1 MIVSWHALARPGSAF
16 ARLLLLSFTLGL
28 PLVAGCPDET
38 TTDAG
43 DGDGD
48 GDGAPADA
56 GGDEGQADASIVDG
70 DGGAR
75 DGGAAA
81 PLDGGL
87 DAGPVDAGFMCVFPD
102 LDPPA
107 TADAGPEP
115 CDEDLQG
122 FDGYFAGTWE
132 GDISGAL
139 DLTGPFAFP
148 ASGEMTFEIVC
159 SGEKLLVDGVLE
171 GEAENPTDGGA
182 GFPFFGQLYGEFD
195 PATAT
200 VQLVANPVTLNLGFY
215 SGTFKV
221 QMTGER
227 VNNTFQGGNWC
238 GVTLDPPGG
247 QGEGTWTASLFELQP

>member
-1 MIVSWHALARPGSAF
+1 MNASWNAPARPGSAF
-16 ARLLLLSFTLGL
+16 AWLLPLLLALGL
-28 PLVAGCPDET
+28 PLLSGCPNDT
-38 TTDAG
+38 TTDAGGSG

-56 GGDEGQADASIVDG
+56 GGDEGPADASFVDG
-70 DGGAR
+70 DGGP
-75 DGGAAA
+75 DGGAE
-81 PLDGGL
+81 DL
-87 DAGPVDAGFMCVFPD
+87 DAGLVDGGFMCTFPD

-107 TADAGPEP
+107 GSDAGPEP

-132 GDISGAL
+132 GDISGDLA
-139 DLTGPFAFP
+139 LTGPFAFP

-159 SGEKLLVDGVLE
+159 SGTKLLVDGVLE

-195 PATAT
+195 PATAM
-200 VQLVANPVTLNLGFY
+200 VQLIANPVTLDISFY
-215 SGTFKV
+215 TGTFKV
-221 QMTGER
+221 QMTGQR
-227 VNNTFQGGNWC
+227 VNDSFQGGGWC

-247 QGEGTWTASLFELQP
+247 QGEGSWTASLYELAP